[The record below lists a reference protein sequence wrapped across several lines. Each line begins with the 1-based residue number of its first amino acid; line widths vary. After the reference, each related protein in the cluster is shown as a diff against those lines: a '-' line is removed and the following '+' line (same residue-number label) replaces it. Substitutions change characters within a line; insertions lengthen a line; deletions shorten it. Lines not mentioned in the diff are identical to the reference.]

1 MQEQVMMRCQYS
13 RFSKKYPTCLKK
25 EERSLQMKGRKI
37 TCIRCKM
44 HRLRV
49 YAQKKYRETEK
60 VL

>member
-1 MQEQVMMRCQYS
+1 MMRCQYS